1 MRPIHLSVLFRPL
14 SLAGIFS
21 AALGAA
27 GASHAGYQFYS
38 DPALY
43 LAATGRQKVEAF
55 NGTTTDLAQSGGS
68 LLRLDD
74 FAVQGAWVLDAP
86 SSRRSI
92 DGSTNLFIDV
102 SYGGWA
108 DIRFTEPLK
117 AFGAWFSGV
126 PASLRVDADSLAGY
140 GSYKHLGQLEPGA
153 TESGLQFIGF
163 SADEA
168 FNRIVFEGRG
178 CCSGT
183 FAIDN
188 LNYVFANATAAP
200 EPSGSVPEPAS
211 VALLMAGLGA
221 AGLASRRGRSAHRA

>member
-1 MRPIHLSVLFRPL
+1 MRPLHLSVSLRPL
-14 SLAGIFS
+14 ALVAIFS
-21 AALGAA
+21 TALGAA

-43 LAATGRQKVEAF
+43 LAATGMQKVEAF

-92 DGSTNLFIDV
+92 DGSTNLFIDL

-108 DIRFTEPLK
+108 DLRFTEPLK

-126 PASLRVDADSLAGY
+126 PAFLRVDADSLAGY
-140 GSYKHLGQLEPGA
+140 GSYKSLGQLEPGA

-163 SADEA
+163 SSDEA

-178 CCSGT
+178 CCASN
-183 FAIDN
+183 FAVDN
-188 LNYVFANATAAP
+188 VSYVFANASAEP
-200 EPSGSVPEPAS
+200 GPSGSVPEPTS
-211 VALLMAGLGA
+211 LALMLAGLGLC
-221 AGLASRRGRSAHRA
+221 GLATQRRHPARRA